1 MNNDTTVASN
11 DESSKKANEIKVAN
25 TNEMKTNYVSDEE
38 VRKDIKEK
46 WGEEVYVAAI
56 DAEFI
61 ENIIAQE
68 DAASSST
75 SSDGRRRRRRGRV
88 KVTTQV
94 AIALNHLINNSL
106 VTIGA
111 KEEKGKFKKARENA
125 KLAKNKKNQEAKQ
138 QEQEK

>member
-11 DESSKKANEIKVAN
+11 DESSKKTTGIKVAN

-38 VRKDIKEK
+38 VRNDIKNK

-68 DAASSST
+68 DAANSST
-75 SSDGRRRRRRGRV
+75 SEGGRRKRV
-88 KVTTQV
+88 KVTSKV
-94 AIALNHLINNSL
+94 AIALNHLINNPL

-111 KEEKGKFKKARENA
+111 KEEKGKFKNARQNA
-125 KLAKNKKNQEAKQ
+125 KKDKKIQEAKQ

>member
-11 DESSKKANEIKVAN
+11 DESSQKATGIKVAN

-38 VRKDIKEK
+38 VRRDIKDK

-68 DAASSST
+68 DANSSSA
-75 SSDGRRRRRRGRV
+75 SGEGKKRRV
-88 KVTTQV
+88 KVTSKV
-94 AIALNHLINNSL
+94 AIALNHLINNPL

-111 KEEKGKFKKARENA
+111 KEEKGKFKQARQNA
-125 KLAKNKKNQEAKQ
+125 KKDKKIQEKMH

>member
-11 DESSKKANEIKVAN
+11 DESSKKTPGIKVAN

-38 VRKDIKEK
+38 VRNDIKNK

-61 ENIIAQE
+61 ENVIAQE
-68 DAASSST
+68 DAANSST
-75 SSDGRRRRRRGRV
+75 SEGGRKKRV
-88 KVTTQV
+88 KVTSKV
-94 AIALNHLINNSL
+94 AIALNHLINNPL
-106 VTIGA
+106 LTIGA
-111 KEEKGKFKKARENA
+111 KEEKGKFKNARQNA
-125 KLAKNKKNQEAKQ
+125 KQIKKREDEKR

>member
-11 DESSKKANEIKVAN
+11 DESSKKTPGIKVAN

-38 VRKDIKEK
+38 VRNDIKNK

-61 ENIIAQE
+61 ENVIAQE
-68 DAASSST
+68 DAANSST
-75 SSDGRRRRRRGRV
+75 SEGGRKKRV
-88 KVTTQV
+88 KVTSKV
-94 AIALNHLINNSL
+94 VIDLNHLINNPL
-106 VTIGA
+106 LTIGA
-111 KEEKGKFKKARENA
+111 KEEKGKFKNARQNA
-125 KLAKNKKNQEAKQ
+125 KQIKKREDEKR

>member
-11 DESSKKANEIKVAN
+11 DESSKKATGIKVAN

-46 WGEEVYVAAI
+46 WGEEVFVAAI

-68 DAASSST
+68 DTANSST
-75 SSDGRRRRRRGRV
+75 SSDGRRKRV
-88 KVTTQV
+88 KVTSKV
-94 AIALNHLINNSL
+94 AVALSHLINNPL

-111 KEEKGKFKKARENA
+111 KPEKGKFKKARENA
-125 KLAKNKKNQEAKQ
+125 KQVKKREETNR